1 MTATTAKKLY
11 GTSHNILSIT
21 SLFASPQLTFLFHS
35 LFSPTHNQ
43 KHNRRGAG
51 RTMASKSDNNNGY
64 NDSVFDWGSRQSFGD
79 FLKSTSIGSGNSEVS
94 GKVFSS
100 MRLSSHGGQ
109 GGGEVVVGD
118 DDPTTTPSPRFS
130 RKLRDPRRGVG

>member
-1 MTATTAKKLY
+1 
-11 GTSHNILSIT
+11 
-21 SLFASPQLTFLFHS
+21 
-35 LFSPTHNQ
+35 
-43 KHNRRGAG
+43 
-51 RTMASKSDNNNGY
+51 MASKSDNNKGY

-94 GKVFSS
+94 GKVFLRCVSPPT
-100 MRLSSHGGQ
+100 GGR

-118 DDPTTTPSPRFS
+118 DDPTTTPSPRCS